1 MADFKTHVSTS
12 GVLGIAYAS
21 TAHLLFDVPLPTCV
35 LAGGLCGVAGMLPD
49 LDSGPGVPLRESINF
64 TSAVV
69 PMLMIDRFRHYGM
82 SPESMALAGAGIY
95 LTIRFVVGKLLRW
108 YTVHRGMFHSI
119 PAMLIAGLIA
129 FLVCASG
136 NLEMRL
142 FKACGVMLGFLSHLV
157 LDEIYS
163 VDVRG
168 LRLKHSFGTA
178 VKLWSDSLWANFST
192 YAKLAIL
199 TVAALSDPIWEA
211 ELPPQ
216 DREIPRLASQLV
228 DRLRGASAKLNLPGG
243 VSAAATEQSSAGLE
257 QSPAVDEQR
266 DWPVID
272 ERDVHHVTEAARGDR
287 DSTGSR

>member
-1 MADFKTHVSTS
+1 MADFKTHISTS

-49 LDSGPGVPLRESINF
+49 LDSGPGVPLRESVNF
-64 TSAVV
+64 SAAVV

-119 PAMLIAGLIA
+119 PALVIAGMIA

-142 FKACGVMLGFLSHLV
+142 FKAGGVMVGFLSHLV

-178 VKLWSDSLWANFST
+178 IKLWSDSLWGNFST
-192 YAKLAIL
+192 YAKLALL
-199 TVAALSDPIWEA
+199 TVAVLSDPIWET

-216 DREIPRLASQLV
+216 DREIPRLAS
-228 DRLRGASAKLNLPGG
+228 RLIDTLKNASAKLKLPGG
-243 VSAAATEQSSAGLE
+243 SGQTDAASEQ
-257 QSPAVDEQR
+257 PAAVEEQR
-266 DWPVID
+266 DWPVVD
-272 ERDVHHVTEAARGDR
+272 QRDIHHLTESARGDGYSSGPR
-287 DSTGSR
+287 